1 MMLQA
6 NLKFGPELEA
16 IVEDESSL
24 ETRWRYLLRYFQVIF
39 KFTQFPFYNHNFF
52 QGRLN
57 QDIENFQEEQQAAEE
72 EGRSVV
78 VSVVP

>member
-1 MMLQA
+1 M
-6 NLKFGPELEA
+6 
-16 IVEDESSL
+16 ESSS
-24 ETRWRYLLRYFQVIF
+24 TSS
-39 KFTQFPFYNHNFF
+39 N

-78 VSVVP
+78 VSSSCFFVAQLHILLFFLSVFVLAELILILKSV

>member
-1 MMLQA
+1 MESASTFA
-6 NLKFGPELEA
+6 N
-16 IVEDESSL
+16 
-24 ETRWRYLLRYFQVIF
+24 
-39 KFTQFPFYNHNFF
+39 

-78 VSVVP
+78 VSYSCGFVPQLHILLFFVCVCFGRAVIDT

>member
-1 MMLQA
+1 M
-6 NLKFGPELEA
+6 
-16 IVEDESSL
+16 ESSS
-24 ETRWRYLLRYFQVIF
+24 TSS
-39 KFTQFPFYNHNFF
+39 N

-78 VSVVP
+78 VSYSCGFVPQLHILLFFVCVCFGRADIDT